1 VDILLEAGGRERALE
16 VSNNLSNSAN
26 PVAPLHDLPGATI
39 ELNHPLRIQQHMR
52 LLRRLPLKPETPPQR
67 RPGIAPDRPAASPSD
82 AAVAS
87 ATSPSA
93 TSSSAASRS
102 VARSAAA
109 TNLAGTHDAAP
120 ATAEGVCVAADTGS
134 TPYRK
139 AMASFI
145 CHKIS
150 NLNCRI
156 SNARS

>member
-26 PVAPLHDLPGATI
+26 PIAPLHDLPGATI

-52 LLRRLPLKPETPPQR
+52 LLRRLPLKSEAPPQR
-67 RPGIAPDRPAASPSD
+67 RPGIALDRPAASPSN
-82 AAVAS
+82 AAVARATSPTSLS

-93 TSSSAASRS
+93 ASPN
-102 VARSAAA
+102 AA
-109 TNLAGTHDAAP
+109 THEAAP
-120 ATAEGVCVAADTGS
+120 ATAEGARVAADTGS